1 MKKSKTN
8 EMISEI
14 INLEAILNLPKGT
27 EHFVSDLHGEFEAF
41 DHILRNG
48 SGSIRDKVMTIFAKK
63 LSQTE
68 INELCFLIYYP
79 EEKIALLQKKQ
90 SLSEE
95 WWFNKIE
102 YLITLVRF
110 SSSKYTR
117 SKVRKALPETYAYIL
132 EELIYQY
139 DETTNKKAYYAQI
152 IEKIIDL
159 GQAERFVTDLAYL
172 IQRFVIDH
180 LHVIG
185 DIYDRGP
192 HPEKIMDKL
201 KEYHSLDIQLGNHD
215 IIWLGAFSGSKAC
228 LANVIRIC
236 SRYGNLNI
244 LEEAYGIDLSKLR
257 EFSQKKYQ
265 HNLHFKPKRNPYR
278 NLSTKELV
286 DSMKI
291 QQAIAVIQEKLE
303 AQIIL
308 RRPEFQMEHRLCL
321 DKINNLN
328 TIVLQGVSYPLINE
342 CFQTV
347 DWAAPFQLT
356 EEETEIM
363 NDLLSAFQQSK
374 KLKDHMT
381 FLMENG
387 SLYLTYNQNLLI
399 HGCVPLNKDGSF
411 KKLTFN
417 GQSYDGKALID
428 FFEKNLRIS
437 FASPEITDDF
447 STDMI
452 WYLWCGDGS
461 SLFGKHAMKTFE
473 RYFLEDKETHL
484 EIKNPY
490 YELRNEPEIC
500 NAILKEFGLPAEGS
514 HIING
519 HTPIKLVNG
528 ESPIKSSGKMLV
540 IDGGFSKSYQEV
552 TGIGGYT
559 LLYNSFGMQ
568 LAAHKPFSGK
578 QEAILTNSDIS
589 TTRQVVDRQ
598 VKRLKVKDTNIG
610 QTLASDAQY
619 LHQELRKNN
628 MNEVETTVF
637 RVEK

>member
-1 MKKSKTN
+1 MKEYNSQAN
-8 EMISEI
+8 ELISEI

-48 SGSIRDKVMTIFAKK
+48 SGSIRDKVITIFSQS
-63 LSQTE
+63 LSQE
-68 INELCFLIYYP
+68 KIDELCFIIYYP
-79 EEKIALLQKKQ
+79 EEKIALLKEKQ
-90 SLSEE
+90 PLSDD
-95 WWFNKIE
+95 WWFDNIE

-152 IEKIIDL
+152 IKKIIEL
-159 GQAERFVTDLAYL
+159 GEAERFVTDLSYL

-192 HPEKIMDKL
+192 HPEKIIDKL
-201 KEYHSLDIQLGNHD
+201 LNYHSLDIQLGNHD

-228 LANVIRIC
+228 LANVVRIC

-244 LEEAYGIDLSKLR
+244 LEEAYGIDLSRLKK
-257 EFSQKKYQ
+257 FSQQNYQ
-265 HNLHFKPKRNPYR
+265 HNLHFKPKKNPYR
-278 NLSTKELV
+278 ELSTKELI

-291 QQAIAVIQEKLE
+291 QQAISIIQEKLE

-308 RRPEFQMEHRLCL
+308 RRPEFQMEHRLRL
-321 DKINNLN
+321 DKISKQN
-328 TIVLQGVSYPLINE
+328 TFAYSEASYPLVND
-342 CFQTV
+342 CFQTI
-347 DWAAPFQLT
+347 DFENPFQLT
-356 EEETEIM
+356 QEETELT
-363 NDLLSAFQQSK
+363 DELLQAFQQSK
-374 KLKDHMT
+374 KLKKHMN

-399 HGCVPLNKDGSF
+399 HGCVPLNEDGSF
-411 KKLTFN
+411 KELTLN
-417 GQSYDGKALID
+417 GRSYNGKKLID
-428 FFEKNLRIS
+428 FFEKNLRES
-437 FASPEITDDF
+437 FTCPEKTDDF
-447 STDMI
+447 ATDMI
-452 WYLWCGDGS
+452 WYLWCGEGS

-473 RYFLEDKETHL
+473 RYFLEAKETHV

-490 YELRNEPEIC
+490 YELRDQPEIC
-500 NAILKEFGLPAEGS
+500 NTILKEFGLSTQGS

-519 HTPIKLVNG
+519 HTPIKLAKG
-528 ESPIKSSGKMLV
+528 ETPIKSAGKMLV
-540 IDGGFSKSYQEV
+540 IDGGFSKSYQKV

-568 LAAHKPFSGK
+568 LAAHKPFLGK
-578 QEAILTNSDIS
+578 REAILTNSDIAS
-589 TTRQVVDRQ
+589 TRQIVDRQ

-610 QTLASDAQY
+610 QNLAVDAY
-619 LHQELRKNN
+619 SLHRKLGKINNTAQNN
-628 MNEVETTVF
+628 M
-637 RVEK
+637 